1 MIDIILLWIWSL
13 VLAFVIIQ
21 HVFEIDLTL
30 AVKSIV
36 SLLQPSVD
44 NTLDTRGGV
53 NDAIDKLELMELTQ
67 KYVLILSQSQVGD
80 KVNATELAKLVLS
93 LDAFQKAKNVRISE
107 NALDKV
113 SALFGYV
120 SVRRLSDLKRE
131 ASLLIRKSRYHIL
144 RLLAALEQMQV
155 NDGRDVSDEQSQI
168 EYQYPARLDSPIS
181 IADKKDLDHFESCCS
196 TSDDTSDQADKDYSH
211 LNLYKIDD
219 MKIID

>member
-13 VLAFVIIQ
+13 VLAFFIIQ

-30 AVKSIV
+30 AAKSIV
-36 SLLQPSVD
+36 SLLQASIV
-44 NTLDTRGGV
+44 NTLDTARGV
-53 NDAIDKLELMELTQ
+53 NDAMDKLELMELTQ

-93 LDAFQKAKNVRISE
+93 LDAFQKAKNVRNTE
-107 NALDKV
+107 GALDIV
-113 SALFGYV
+113 AALFGYV
-120 SVRRLSDLKRE
+120 NVRRLSDQKRE

-155 NDGRDVSDEQSQI
+155 NDNRDVSDQQSLI
-168 EYQYPARLDSPIS
+168 ECQYPARLDSPIS
-181 IADKKDLDHFESCCS
+181 LVDKRDLDHFESCCS

-211 LNLYKIDD
+211 SNVHRIDD
-219 MKIID
+219 PKAID